1 MKEGVV
7 INKAL
12 KDKTHEALSSVLPVS
27 LIILLLA
34 MTVAPV
40 SVETLLLF
48 LAGAVLLVV
57 GMGLFT
63 LGADMAMMPMGE
75 ALGRKLAR
83 SKRISVMALV
93 FFLVGILV
101 TVAEPDLTVLAT
113 QVPSIPNAV
122 LISLILF
129 ISFPQSTSS

>member
-40 SVETLLLF
+40 SVVICILCLLIV
-48 LAGAVLLVV
+48 AVEIW
-57 GMGLFT
+57 FFK
-63 LGADMAMMPMGE
+63 
-75 ALGRKLAR
+75 RK
-83 SKRISVMALV
+83 KW
-93 FFLVGILV
+93 F
-101 TVAEPDLTVLAT
+101 
-113 QVPSIPNAV
+113 
-122 LISLILF
+122 
-129 ISFPQSTSS
+129 

>member
-1 MKEGVV
+1 MPRGGKGGRILNMKEGVV

-48 LAGAVLLVV
+48 W
-57 GMGLFT
+57 
-63 LGADMAMMPMGE
+63 P
-75 ALGRKLAR
+75 
-83 SKRISVMALV
+83 
-93 FFLVGILV
+93 
-101 TVAEPDLTVLAT
+101 EPC
-113 QVPSIPNAV
+113 SW
-122 LISLILF
+122 
-129 ISFPQSTSS
+129 